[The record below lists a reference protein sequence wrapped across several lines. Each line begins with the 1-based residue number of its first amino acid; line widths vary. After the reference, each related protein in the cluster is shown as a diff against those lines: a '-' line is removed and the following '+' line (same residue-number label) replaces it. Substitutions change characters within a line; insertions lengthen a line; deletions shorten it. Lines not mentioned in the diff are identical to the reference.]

1 MEKPPLQTEAP
12 STRAC
17 LCYYKP
23 RTDLYGARKQCD
35 PGACWLSSPA
45 DSEME
50 RQMQRPRRETDLLTD
65 EILQWSSLV
74 CDSSLALP
82 LPRSSPILVHLSR
95 LLSRLLP
102 ATDPPIP
109 RFLWFSPSLLSRAMC
124 VFSLLTT
131 PLYFLPLFPDSHKV
145 NADRKGKT

>member
-1 MEKPPLQTEAP
+1 MEKPPLQTEAL
-12 STRAC
+12 STCTC

-23 RTDLYGARKQCD
+23 HTDLYSARKQFD

-50 RQMQRPRRETDLLTD
+50 RQMQKPRERETDLLTD

-109 RFLWFSPSLLSRAMC
+109 HFLCFSPSLLSRTTC
-124 VFSLLTT
+124 VFSLLT
-131 PLYFLPLFPDSHKV
+131 PLYFLPLFDSHKV

>member
-109 RFLWFSPSLLSRAMC
+109 RFL
-124 VFSLLTT
+124 
-131 PLYFLPLFPDSHKV
+131 FLPIFTFPCYVRFLSLNYSPVFPAIVPRLSQGQCWQK
-145 NADRKGKT
+145 R